1 MPLKQIILLHSRSQ
15 AQADLQ
21 DAKTLKVRVQQLE
34 QLLASEQ
41 AAKASLTQVGTGKGR
56 GGAIML

>member
-1 MPLKQIILLHSRSQ
+1 VHCPCISLLQ

-41 AAKASLTQVGTGKGR
+41 AAKASLTQVGKGESGR
-56 GGAIML
+56 AVMND